1 MQPFKC
7 LLQLFNKNRK
17 LVKLSKTLLTKMTN
31 NNFINS
37 EDEDIFYKLINSKD
51 NKEKV
56 RILENSWLNEKR
68 ESKDNI
74 RIIIKGIEILNK
86 GTDKEKIIALQ
97 VISRTSGF
105 LLSDQLEEIFKISG
119 AKISKG
125 RETVS
130 YNELKVI
137 ITKCLEFLT
146 NQNGDLRFAAAN
158 TLHYLK
164 SDLSKADHEETYKKI
179 LNLRK
184 TINGK
189 RRKTIEYCIEKFR
202 PRDVSFMEDINNANY
217 GKMVNNFDPE
227 TEKIWKENEIWAEKL
242 GDAYYDSVLKESEE
256 LIKKDTKENVGYNMF
271 VDGIKVGLDI
281 IMPLLDEEMQEKAK
295 DKIEQMLTKRAFT
308 EQMGENLWNEGA
320 YAKTLNTNDPNFQE
334 KMKYFEEKP
343 NEVKDFNC
351 KNCNKPIGKHNLY
364 WHENLCNDCFFDK
377 HSM

>member
-1 MQPFKC
+1 ME
-7 LLQLFNKNRK
+7 N
-17 LVKLSKTLLTKMTN
+17 SKQ
-31 NNFINS
+31 
-37 EDEDIFYKLINSKD
+37 DIFERIINSKD

-56 RILENSWLNEKR
+56 RILENFWLNEKR
-68 ESKDNI
+68 EPNENI
-74 RIIIKGIEILNK
+74 KIIRKGIDILEK

-105 LLSDQLEEIFKISG
+105 PLSDQLEKIFKVSG
-119 AKISKG
+119 TKTIKDK
-125 RETVS
+125 ETVS
-130 YNELKVI
+130 YDELKNVI
-137 ITKCLEFLT
+137 NKCLEFLT
-146 NQNGDLRFAAAN
+146 DKNGNLRFAAAN
-158 TLHYLK
+158 TLDYLK
-164 SDLSKADHEETYKKI
+164 SNLSKADHEKTYKRI
-179 LNLRK
+179 LSLRE
-184 TINGK
+184 TINDK

-202 PRDVSFMEDINNANY
+202 PRDISFIEDIINANY
-217 GKMVNNFDPE
+217 GKIVNNFDPKVE
-227 TEKIWKENEIWAEKL
+227 EIWEDNKGWAEKL
-242 GDAYYDSVLKESEE
+242 GNAYYDSVLKESEE
-256 LIKKDTKENVGYNMF
+256 FIKKDTKENVGYNMF